1 MTSHY
6 CWHVAVAVAVARNFE
21 TSPGISVVALG
32 PRASS
37 CKTGMVRVR
46 FSLVS
51 RYKCESPRAPGRGE
65 ARRGEG
71 GAKGGTEGKG
81 CRTVCAREP
90 RVGWTRDVGR
100 GVACQD
106 SVAPHPRAATAN
118 PFGQP
123 PSDPTLN
130 THQLRAGWYRCTR
143 TQRLQGILG
152 DDRDAVTGSG

>member
-1 MTSHY
+1 MRIPKGGG
-6 CWHVAVAVAVARNFE
+6 V
-21 TSPGISVVALG
+21 
-32 PRASS
+32 
-37 CKTGMVRVR
+37 
-46 FSLVS
+46 
-51 RYKCESPRAPGRGE
+51 
-65 ARRGEG
+65 RRGESRLG
-71 GAKGGTEGKG
+71 EAKGARSRRVEQRERVAGQ
-81 CRTVCAREP
+81 CAREA

-106 SVAPHPRAATAN
+106 SVAPHPRATTAN